1 MAPLAVLL
9 VASVVSRGLGRLGV
23 APLSTW
29 RSAARAGAAVMFGF
43 TGTTHFSSMKA
54 DYAAMVPGGVPPPV
68 RQRLVE
74 LTGVLQLAGAAGLLI
89 PRARRLAGLALCALL
104 AAMFPANVAAARAGV
119 PFRGRPATPLWVRAP
134 VQALYIA
141 VLAWSAVAG
150 DANPRRR
157 AHGRAWGENVH
168 GGRAPSRTWSF
179 RRLARRR

>member
-1 MAPLAVLL
+1 
-9 VASVVSRGLGRLGV
+9 
-23 APLSTW
+23 
-29 RSAARAGAAVMFGF
+29 MFGF

-54 DYAAMVPGGVPPPV
+54 DYAAMVPGAVPPPV
-68 RQRLVE
+68 RHRLVE

-89 PRARRLAGLALCALL
+89 PRTRRLAGLALCALL

-150 DANPRRR
+150 DADSRRRPLGSRLPRRR
-157 AHGRAWGENVH
+157 AKGALGRVL
-168 GGRAPSRTWSF
+168 P
-179 RRLARRR
+179 